1 MGRVWPQVPLFSEL
15 AKRHPRKLA
24 RLADAMDRIEY
35 AEGDTIIRQD
45 EEVRFNPISI
55 RFNPI

>member
-1 MGRVWPQVPLFSEL
+1 MPLFSEL

-55 RFNPI
+55 RFNPINSAYL